1 MDDLLKD
8 FVVETS
14 EHLDIVDAELVK
26 FERDPNNS
34 ATLALIFRLVHT
46 IKGTCGFLGLP
57 RLEHLAHA
65 GEDVISG
72 FRDGK
77 PVTAPAVTMILKTI
91 DRIKSIVAELENS
104 GTEPEGDDEDLV
116 EALHALAKGETLAMP
131 AAPEPQ
137 PTEAIGTLT
146 FQVLERPLKSDEVT
160 LDDLERAFME
170 APGPD
175 EVQFN
180 DEVPAEPEPVAMAAA
195 PAAPVAPKPAP
206 RAAKAEGEHGE
217 GEASNANSVSKQSV
231 RVAVGTLDRLM
242 TMVSELVLTR
252 NQLLEIARQRDDGD
266 FKSPLQ
272 RLSHITAEL
281 QDGVMQ
287 TRMQPIGSAWTKLSR
302 VVRDLSEELGKKIE
316 LVQEGAETEID
327 RQLLE
332 MIKDPLL
339 HMVRNSADHGLEMPD
354 ERIAAGKPAQGTI
367 HLRAA
372 QESGYII
379 CEVSDDGRGIDL
391 ERVKAKA
398 LRNGLTTENDLARLS
413 DEQILK
419 FIMEPGFST
428 AAAITNVSGRGVGM
442 DVVRSQV
449 EQVGGI
455 VDLRSRAG
463 RGLTVTIKL
472 PLTLAIASAL
482 IVEASGQR
490 FAIPQ
495 IAVAELVRT
504 QEDGEVRI
512 EMLNGQPTLR
522 LRQKLLPVV
531 AVADV
536 LDLEHSQRTNAK
548 GEAIERF
555 EGDCL
560 VVICQV
566 GGQRFG
572 IVVDGILHTE
582 EIVVKP
588 ISSKLRHMS
597 VYSGATILG
606 DGSVILILEPAGIAR
621 QVLESTSRDLAS
633 AAAEADHLAELHASA
648 ERSLLLLFR
657 AGGAQLKA
665 IPLAF
670 IGRLEE
676 FDRNLIEEAAGKA
689 VVQYRGKLMPLL
701 GYIGGGAFES
711 EARQPV
717 LVFHQEDREIGLAV
731 DEIVDVVEVAIEIDT
746 AHAGNGSV
754 GAAIIDGKAVEI
766 IDVSELVAP
775 EGGSAAASATAEP
788 QGLDVMVIEGS
799 EFFRALFAPLLQN
812 AGHSIAVLPSIG
824 TARQAIES
832 RRPSVIVLDLDS
844 ATEESLAFVRELCEA
859 QPNLPVV
866 GTATRGSARLIEKGR
881 AAGLADLV
889 GKFDR
894 QGLLASVSDHLGGYN
909 AAQWGAAA

>member
-14 EHLDIVDAELVK
+14 EHLDIVDAELVR

-91 DRIKSIVAELENS
+91 DRIKSIIYELEKS
-104 GTEPEGDDEDLV
+104 GLEPEGNDEDLV
-116 EALHALAKGETLAMP
+116 QALHALANGEAPIALPEVEPEAKGTIA
-131 AAPEPQ
+131 
-137 PTEAIGTLT
+137 
-146 FQVLERPLKSDEVT
+146 FQVLERGLRDDEVE
-160 LDDLERAFME
+160 LDDLERAFRD

-175 EVQFN
+175 LVSF
-180 DEVPAEPEPVAMAAA
+180 VEPEPVA
-195 PAAPVAPKPAP
+195 AAPVVAPPPAAEKKPVALK
-206 RAAKAEGEHGE
+206 AEAKAELAAEPQD
-217 GEASNANSVSKQSV
+217 NDQNNPNSVSKQTV

-302 VVRDLSEELGKKIE
+302 VVRDLSGELGKKIE
-316 LVQEGAETEID
+316 LVASGAETEID

-339 HMVRNSADHGLEMPD
+339 HMVRNAADHGLEMPD
-354 ERIAAGKPAQGTI
+354 ERVAAGKPAHGTI
-367 HLRAA
+367 NLRAA

-379 CEVSDDGRGIDL
+379 VEVSDDGRGIDI

-398 LRNGLTTENDLARLS
+398 IRNGMTTEADVARLS
-413 DEQILK
+413 DEQVLR
-419 FIMEPGFST
+419 FVMEPGFST
-428 AAAITNVSGRGVGM
+428 AAAVTNISGRGVGL
-442 DVVRSQV
+442 DVVRSHV

-482 IVEASGQR
+482 IVEAANQR

-495 IAVAELVRT
+495 ISVAELVRT
-504 QEDGEVRI
+504 QAAGEVRI
-512 EMLNGQPTLR
+512 EKLNGQATLR

-531 AVADV
+531 DVADA
-536 LDLEHSQRTNAK
+536 LNLQRPAKAENADPNAK
-548 GEAIERF
+548 A
-555 EGDCL
+555 DDQL
-560 VVICQV
+560 VVVCHV

-572 IVVDGILHTE
+572 IIVDSILHTE

-606 DGSVILILEPAGIAR
+606 DGSVILILEPAGVAR
-621 QVLESTSRDLAS
+621 SVMEQTSREGVGQDADV
-633 AAAEADHLAELHASA
+633 AAELQASA

-657 AGGAQLKA
+657 AGGTNLKA
-665 IPLAF
+665 IPLSF

-676 FDRNLIEEAAGKA
+676 FDRNKIEDTGGKA
-689 VVQYRGKLMPLL
+689 VVQYQGRLMPIL
-701 GYIGGGAFES
+701 GYMPHSGFEMES
-711 EARQPV
+711 RQPV
-717 LVFHQEDREIGLAV
+717 LVFHQQDREIGMAV
-731 DEIVDVVEVAIEIDT
+731 DEIVDVVEVAIQIDT
-746 AHAGNGSV
+746 SHATPGTI
-754 GAAIIDGKAVEI
+754 GATIIDGKAVEI
-766 IDVSELVAP
+766 VDVSELVAP
-775 EGGSAAASATAEP
+775 EGSDKAIATDDSV
-788 QGLDVMVIEGS
+788 DVMVIEGS

-812 AGHSIAVLPSIG
+812 AGYRIAVLPSMQAARSAI
-824 TARQAIES
+824 ARQQ
-832 RRPSVIVLDLDS
+832 PTVIVLDLDLPG
-844 ATEESLAFVRELCEA
+844 EEGFNFVRELIEA
-859 QPNLPVV
+859 GNTTPVIGLV
-866 GTATRGSARLIEKGR
+866 SRGGPRLIEKGK
-881 AAGLADLV
+881 AAGLYDLV

-894 QGLLASVSDHLGGYN
+894 QGLLSSISDLLGGYSVN
-909 AAQWGAAA
+909 EWGAAA

>member
-14 EHLDIVDAELVK
+14 EHLDIVDAELVR

-65 GEDVISG
+65 AEDVISR
-72 FRDGK
+72 FRDGE

-91 DRIKSIVAELENS
+91 DRIKGIVGELDRS
-104 GTEPEGDDEDLV
+104 GTEPEGHDEDLV
-116 EALHALAKGETLAMP
+116 DALRALASGKLPDIAAPAMP
-131 AAPEPQ
+131 EVKPEA
-137 PTEAIGTLT
+137 EGTIS
-146 FQVLERPLKSDEVT
+146 FQILERSLREDEVT
-160 LDDLERAFME
+160 LDDLERAFRD

-175 EVQFN
+175 AVAF
-180 DEVPAEPEPVAMAAA
+180 VEPEPPVSAA
-195 PAAPVAPKPAP
+195 PPKPVKIE
-206 RAAKAEGEHGE
+206 RKDQGEP
-217 GEASNANSVSKQSV
+217 GEADHANQNSTTKQTV

-302 VVRDLSEELGKKIE
+302 VVRDLTEELGKKIE
-316 LVQEGAETEID
+316 LIQNGAETEID

-339 HMVRNSADHGLEMPD
+339 HMVRNAADHGLEMPD
-354 ERIAAGKPAQGTI
+354 ERLAAGKPAHGTI
-367 HLRAA
+367 NLRAA

-379 CEVSDDGRGIDL
+379 VEVSDDGRGIDL

-398 LRNGLTTENDLARLS
+398 IRNGMTTEQDIARMS
-413 DEQILK
+413 DEQVLR
-419 FIMEPGFST
+419 FVMEPGFST
-428 AAAITNVSGRGVGM
+428 AAAVTNISGRGVGL
-442 DVVRSQV
+442 DVVRSHV

-455 VDLRSRAG
+455 VDLRSRQG
-463 RGLTVTIKL
+463 KGLTVTIKL

-482 IVEASGQR
+482 IVEAAGQR

-495 IAVAELVRT
+495 ISVAELVRT
-504 QEDGEVRI
+504 QAAGDVRI
-512 EMLNGQPTLR
+512 EKLNGQATLR

-531 AVADV
+531 EVADV
-536 LDLEHSQRTNAK
+536 LS
-548 GEAIERF
+548 IERMDTGN
-555 EGDCL
+555 ENSGTAHSDDQL
-560 VVICQV
+560 VVVCHV
-566 GGQRFG
+566 GGHRFG
-572 IVVDGILHTE
+572 IVVDSILHTE

-621 QVLESTSRDLAS
+621 SVMESAGREFAAQAEADLAS
-633 AAAEADHLAELHASA
+633 EIHASA

-657 AGGAQLKA
+657 AGGTNLKA
-665 IPLAF
+665 IPLSF

-676 FDRNLIEEAAGKA
+676 FDRAAIEDTGGKA
-689 VVQYRGKLMPLL
+689 VVQYQGRLMPIL
-701 GYIGGGAFES
+701 GYMPSGSFDLD
-711 EARQPV
+711 ARQPV
-717 LVFHQEDREIGLAV
+717 LVFHQQDREIGMAV
-731 DEIVDVVEVAIEIDT
+731 DEIVDVVEVAIQIDT
-746 AHAGNGSV
+746 SHATHGTV
-754 GAAIIDGKAVEI
+754 GATIIDGKAVEI
-766 IDVSELVAP
+766 VDVSELVAP
-775 EGGSAAASATAEP
+775 EAAGKPIASDDAI
-788 QGLDVMVIEGS
+788 DVMVIEGS

-812 AGHSIAVLPSIG
+812 AGYRIAVVPSMQA
-824 TARQAIES
+824 ARAAMGRQQ
-832 RRPSVIVLDLDS
+832 PSVLVLDLDPS
-844 ATEESLAFVRELCEA
+844 GEEGFNFVRELAETGNA
-859 QPNLPVV
+859 APVIGLV
-866 GTATRGSARLIEKGR
+866 SRGGPRLIEQGK
-881 AAGLADLV
+881 AAGLHDLV

-894 QGLLASVSDHLGGYN
+894 QGLLSSIGDILGGYSMN
-909 AAQWGAAA
+909 EWGAAA

>member
-14 EHLDIVDAELVK
+14 EHLDIVDAELVR

-65 GEDVISG
+65 AEDVISR

-91 DRIKSIVAELENS
+91 DRIKGIINDLEQN

-116 EALHALAKGETLAMP
+116 EALHALANDTAVAAVAP
-131 AAPEPQ
+131 APQPEP
-137 PTEAIGTLT
+137 EAVGSLT
-146 FQVLERPLKSDEVT
+146 FQVLERPLKAGEVT
-160 LDDLERAFME
+160 LDDLERAFRD
-170 APGPD
+170 APGP
-175 EVQFN
+175 ESF
-180 DEVPAEPEPVAMAAA
+180 
-195 PAAPVAPKPAP
+195 APVDTPPPPKAEAPKAEAP
-206 RAAKAEGEHGE
+206 PQKAQPKKAEAKSEGE
-217 GEASNANSVSKQSV
+217 GEGGDHNNPNSVSKQSV

-252 NQLLEIARQRDDGD
+252 NQLLEIARQRDDAD

-316 LVQEGAETEID
+316 LIQTGADTEID

-339 HMVRNSADHGLEMPD
+339 HMVRNAADHGLEMPD
-354 ERIAAGKPAQGTI
+354 ERVAAGKPAHGTI
-367 HLRAA
+367 NLRAA

-379 CEVSDDGRGIDL
+379 VEVSDDGRGIDV

-398 LRNGLTTENDLARLS
+398 IRNGMTTEQDIARMS
-413 DEQILK
+413 DDQILR
-419 FIMEPGFST
+419 FVMEPGFST
-428 AAAITNVSGRGVGM
+428 AAAVTNISGRGVGL
-442 DVVRSQV
+442 DVVRSHV
-449 EQVGGI
+449 EQVGGV
-455 VDLRSRAG
+455 VDLRSRMG
-463 RGLTVTIKL
+463 KGLSVSIKL

-482 IVEASGQR
+482 IVDAAGQR

-504 QEDGEVRI
+504 QESGDVRI
-512 EMLNGQPTLR
+512 EKLNGQATLR
-522 LRQKLLPVV
+522 LRHKLLPVV
-531 AVADV
+531 DVAEILNLPRQDRG
-536 LDLEHSQRTNAK
+536 EMAK
-548 GEAIERF
+548 A
-555 EGDCL
+555 DDQL
-560 VVICQV
+560 VVVCHV

-572 IVVDGILHTE
+572 MIVDSILHTE

-606 DGSVILILEPAGIAR
+606 DGSVILILEPTGVAR
-621 QVLESTSRDLAS
+621 SVMESTSRE
-633 AAAEADHLAELHASA
+633 AAAQNEADIASELAASA

-657 AGGAQLKA
+657 AGGANLKA
-665 IPLAF
+665 IPLSF

-676 FDRNLIEEAAGKA
+676 FERSKIEDTGGKA
-689 VVQYRGKLMPLL
+689 VVQYQGRLMPIL
-701 GYIGGGAFES
+701 GYMGHDGFDVD
-711 EARQPV
+711 ARQPV
-717 LVFHQEDREIGLAV
+717 LVFHQPDREIGMAV
-731 DEIVDVVEVAIEIDT
+731 DEIVDVMEVAIQIDT
-746 AHAGNGSV
+746 SHATHGTI
-754 GAAIIDGKAVEI
+754 GATIIDGKAVEI
-766 IDVSELVAP
+766 VDVSELVAP
-775 EGGSAAASATAEP
+775 PGSETASAGTVPEAV
-788 QGLDVMVIEGS
+788 DVMVIEGS

-812 AGHSIAVLPSIG
+812 AGHRIAVVPSMQA
-824 TARQAIES
+824 ARAAMA
-832 RRPSVIVLDLDS
+832 RYRPSVIVLDLDQPG
-844 ATEESLAFVRELCEA
+844 EEGFNLVRELA
-859 QPNLPVV
+859 DGGNAPPVIGLV
-866 GTATRGSARLIEKGR
+866 SKGGPRLIEKGK
-881 AAGLADLV
+881 AAGLYDLV

-894 QGLLASVSDHLGGYN
+894 QGLLSAIGDVLGGYTTTE
-909 AAQWGAAA
+909 WGAAA

>member
-14 EHLDIVDAELVK
+14 EHLDIVDAELVR

-65 GEDVISG
+65 AEDVISR
-72 FRDGK
+72 FRDGE

-91 DRIKSIVAELENS
+91 DRIKGIISELERTN
-104 GTEPEGDDEDLV
+104 TEPEGDDEDLV
-116 EALHALAKGETLAMP
+116 EALHALAKGETPALA
-131 AAPEPQ
+131 AAPLPETKPE
-137 PTEAIGTLT
+137 TEGTIA
-146 FQVLERPLKSDEVT
+146 FQILERSLREDEVT
-160 LDDLERAFME
+160 LDDLERAFRD

-175 EVQFN
+175 PVAFK
-180 DEVPAEPEPVAMAAA
+180 EPEP
-195 PAAPVAPKPAP
+195 APVAATPKAAPKPPKPANDKAE
-206 RAAKAEGEHGE
+206 RKENDAEGEQG
-217 GEASNANSVSKQSV
+217 NANSVSKQTV

-316 LVQEGAETEID
+316 LIQSGAETEID

-354 ERIAAGKPAQGTI
+354 ERIAAGKTPHGTI

-379 CEVSDDGRGIDL
+379 CEVSDDGRGIDI

-398 LRNGLTTENDLARLS
+398 IRNGLTTEQEIARLS
-413 DEQILK
+413 DEQILR
-419 FIMEPGFST
+419 FVMEPGFST
-428 AAAITNVSGRGVGM
+428 AAAVTNVSGRGVGM

-482 IVEASGQR
+482 IVEAAGQR

-495 IAVAELVRT
+495 ISVAELVRT
-504 QEDGEVRI
+504 QEGGDVRI
-512 EMLNGQPTLR
+512 EKLNGQATLR

-531 AVADV
+531 EVADV
-536 LDLEHSQRTNAK
+536 LNLPRAA
-548 GEAIERF
+548 EAASESN
-555 EGDCL
+555 DKL
-560 VVICQV
+560 VVVCQV
-566 GGQRFG
+566 GGNRFG
-572 IVVDGILHTE
+572 IVVDSILHTE

-606 DGSVILILEPAGIAR
+606 DGSVILILEPSGVAR
-621 QVLESTSRDLAS
+621 SVMESANREANAQTEAELA
-633 AAAEADHLAELHASA
+633 AELHASA

-657 AGGAQLKA
+657 AGGANLKA
-665 IPLAF
+665 IPLSF

-676 FDRNLIEEAAGKA
+676 FDRSAIEDTGGKA
-689 VVQYRGKLMPLL
+689 VVQYQGRLMPIL
-701 GYIGGGAFES
+701 GYIPQGGFEVDS
-711 EARQPV
+711 RQPV
-717 LVFHQEDREIGLAV
+717 LVFHQPDREIGMAV
-731 DEIVDVVEVAIEIDT
+731 DEIVDVVEVAIQIDT
-746 AHAGNGSV
+746 SHATPGTI
-754 GAAIIDGKAVEI
+754 GATIIDGKAVEI
-766 IDVSELVAP
+766 VDVSDLVAP
-775 EGGSAAASATAEP
+775 EGSDKAVADDDHI
-788 QGLDVMVIEGS
+788 DVMVVEGS

-812 AGHSIAVLPSIG
+812 AGYRIAVVPSLQAARHAI
-824 TARQAIES
+824 ARQQ
-832 RRPSVIVLDLDS
+832 PSVMVLDLDQS
-844 ATEESLAFVRELCEA
+844 GEEAFSFARDLAEGA
-859 QPNLPVV
+859 NAPPVIGLV
-866 GTATRGSARLIEKGR
+866 SRGGPRLIEQGK
-881 AAGLADLV
+881 AAGLHDLV

-894 QGLLASVSDHLGGYN
+894 QGLLSAISEILGGYAMN
-909 AAQWGAAA
+909 EWGAAA

>member
-14 EHLDIVDAELVK
+14 EHLDIVDAELVR

-91 DRIKSIVAELENS
+91 DRIKGIIAELERS
-104 GTEPEGDDEDLV
+104 GSEPDGDDEDLV
-116 EALHALAKGETLAMP
+116 QALRALANEPAGAPPLATAPPPAVTIESKGNLS
-131 AAPEPQ
+131 
-137 PTEAIGTLT
+137 
-146 FQVLERPLKSDEVT
+146 FQILERPLREDEVT
-160 LDDLERAFME
+160 LDELERAFRD
-170 APGPD
+170 APGP
-175 EVQFN
+175 EMPPFV
-180 DEVPAEPEPVAMAAA
+180 EP
-195 PAAPVAPKPAP
+195 APVAPPPPPAP
-206 RAAKAEGEHGE
+206 AAEAPKEAPRKEKKAAPKVEAKAEPEAAE
-217 GEASNANSVSKQSV
+217 AQASNENSVSKQSV

-252 NQLLEIARQRDDGD
+252 NQLLEIARQRDDAD

-316 LVQEGAETEID
+316 LIQSGAETEID

-339 HMVRNSADHGLEMPD
+339 HMVRNAADHGLEMPD
-354 ERIAAGKPAQGTI
+354 ERVAAGKPAHGTI

-379 CEVSDDGRGIDL
+379 VEVSDDGRGIDV

-398 LRNGLTTENDLARLS
+398 LRNGLSTEADIARMS
-413 DEQILK
+413 DEQILR
-419 FIMEPGFST
+419 FVMEPGFST
-428 AAAITNVSGRGVGM
+428 AAAVTNISGRGVGL
-442 DVVRSQV
+442 DVVRSHV

-482 IVEASGQR
+482 IVEAAGQR

-495 IAVAELVRT
+495 ISVAELVRT
-504 QEDGEVRI
+504 QESGEVRI
-512 EMLNGQPTLR
+512 ETLNGQATLR
-522 LRQKLLPVV
+522 LRQRLLPVV
-531 AVADV
+531 DVADV
-536 LDLEHSQRTNAK
+536 LNLPRQGGSLATDNQADDR
-548 GEAIERF
+548 
-555 EGDCL
+555 L
-560 VVICQV
+560 VVVCHV
-566 GGQRFG
+566 GGHRFG
-572 IVVDGILHTE
+572 IIVDSILHTE

-606 DGSVILILEPAGIAR
+606 DGSVILILEPAGVAR
-621 QVLESTSRDLAS
+621 SVMENGTRETAAQSEAEL
-633 AAAEADHLAELHASA
+633 AAELMASA

-657 AGGAQLKA
+657 AGGTNLKA

-676 FDRNLIEEAAGKA
+676 FEHAKIEDTGGRA
-689 VVQYRGKLMPLL
+689 VVQYQGRLMPIL
-701 GYIGGGAFES
+701 GYQPQAGFDL

-717 LVFHQEDREIGLAV
+717 LVFHQQDREIGMAV
-731 DEIVDVVEVAIEIDT
+731 DEIVDVVEVSIQIDT
-746 AHAGNGSV
+746 SHATPGTV
-754 GAAIIDGKAVEI
+754 GATIIDGKAVEI
-766 IDVSELVAP
+766 VDVSDLVAP
-775 EGGSAAASATAEP
+775 EGQEKPASDE
-788 QGLDVMVIEGS
+788 QVDVMVIESS

-812 AGHSIAVLPSIG
+812 AGYRIAVLPSLQAARLAI
-824 TARQAIES
+824 ARQK
-832 RRPSVIVLDLDS
+832 PSVIVMDLDQPGDEGFS
-844 ATEESLAFVRELCEA
+844 FVRELAEDGTS
-859 QPNLPVV
+859 PPVIGLV
-866 GTATRGSARLIEKGR
+866 SRAGPRLIEKGKV
-881 AAGLADLV
+881 AGLYDLV

-894 QGLLASVSDHLGGYN
+894 QGLMSSVGDVLGGYSTT
-909 AAQWGAAA
+909 QWGAAA